1 MCIHTSFNNS
11 WGRYY
16 IMTPILQI
24 VSQPGFHLK
33 AEPEARACMQ
43 VIWEVMPNSR
53 SDGWMEEGNSIQ
65 WDTIQ
70 SASVVVLIPV
80 HSSGVPTFVFHWF
93 GTAPWGTNSLI
104 CPGSTYVCW
113 AGPYMHTGTESSP
126 HFTEVLS
133 TVRLGE
139 AWTELFTT
147 AIAGLGKSPRGCEAT
162 SVQEESHKDEVTK
175 TYRDCLAQGDTNWK
189 HKSSFPFSI
198 PFSFYFS
205 NRENVEGMQGWLSR
219 YHIHK

>member
-1 MCIHTSFNNS
+1 MRKVLYYDPHFADSVSAWLAPESRTWGKSLHAGNLRSDAKQQKWWMDGRRKFNTM
-11 WGRYY
+11 RYY
-16 IMTPILQI
+16 PISL
-24 VSQPGFHLK
+24 SCGAHPCALF
-33 AEPEARACMQ
+33 
-43 VIWEVMPNSR
+43 W
-53 SDGWMEEGNSIQ
+53 
-65 WDTIQ
+65 
-70 SASVVVLIPV
+70 SA
-80 HSSGVPTFVFHWF
+80 TFIFHWF

-198 PFSFYFS
+198 DLWLFVSLMYPSAHNNAF
-205 NRENVEGMQGWLSR
+205 NVVGAQ
-219 YHIHK
+219 